1 MAGFERPLLAGSV
14 DAGSP
19 LQSRG
24 PAGGGRP
31 VKVQKLKQA
40 WRKWAIRTSVGVL
53 GSVVAVGAIVLGQ
66 FAMGVWRAGHMAT
79 PAQLDGPASDQARTR
94 YPLVLVH
101 GMMGFDH
108 VGEVSYWFDI
118 VPRLQ
123 AQGAQVAVT
132 SVSAF
137 GSSELRG
144 QQLLTQVA
152 AIRARTGADKVHLI
166 GHSQGGQAARYVA
179 ALQPQWV
186 ASVTAV
192 ASPTMGSEVAD
203 RLQTL
208 HAEHPWVGD
217 AIFALGNATG
227 QLINWLAGT
236 QWPQDARATLA
247 SLTTA
252 GAAAFNQQYPAGV
265 PTTACGDGAPEV
277 AGVRYYSW
285 SGVGRFHS
293 ATNML
298 DAPMWL
304 TGQLFERER
313 DDNDGLV
320 GRCASHLGEVLGD
333 RHPMNHLH
341 AVRMVGGITPDPDP
355 AKLYLAH
362 AARLKAAG
370 L

>member
-1 MAGFERPLLAGSV
+1 MLTRTRPYNRAALPVAAGFAKV
-14 DAGSP
+14 KTVN
-19 LQSRG
+19 
-24 PAGGGRP
+24 P
-31 VKVQKLKQA
+31 V
-40 WRKWAIRTSVGVL
+40 WRQWAVRASWGML
-53 GSVVAVGAIVLGQ
+53 GSVAVVSAVVLGQ
-66 FAMGVWRAGHMAT
+66 FAVGVWRARHMAT
-79 PAQLDGPASDQARTR
+79 PAELDGPPADQARTR

-108 VGEVSYWFDI
+108 VGKVSYWFDI
-118 VPRLQ
+118 VPRLR
-123 AQGAQVAVT
+123 AQGAAVEVT

-144 QQLLTQVA
+144 QQLLAQVQ

-179 ALQPQWV
+179 AQQPAWV

-192 ASPTMGSEVAD
+192 ASPTFGSEVAD
-203 RLQTL
+203 ALHTLQL
-208 HAEHPWVGD
+208 SHPVLVDG
-217 AIFALGNATG
+217 ILALGNATG
-227 QLINWLAGT
+227 ALINWLAGT
-236 QWPQDARATLA
+236 TWPQDAQGTLG

-252 GAAAFNQQYPAGV
+252 GAAAFNLQHPAGV
-265 PTTACGDGAPEV
+265 PQAPCGEGAREV
-277 AGVRYYSW
+277 DGVRYYSW

-293 ATNML
+293 VLNML

-341 AVRMVGGITPDPDP
+341 AVRMVGGLTPEPDPGR
-355 AKLYLAH
+355 LYLLH
-362 AARLKAAG
+362 AQRLKAAG